1 MMNKELTM
9 KQKVGALAFFL
20 GLVTLMGVAG
30 AVTDFPADATVQQW
44 ITLFGIAFTG
54 GMLAQMGVWM
64 IKDEI

>member
-1 MMNKELTM
+1 MKE
-9 KQKVGALAFFL
+9 KIGAVAFFL
-20 GLVTLMGVAG
+20 GLMTLMGVGG
-30 AVTDFPADATVQQW
+30 AVTDFPPDATLSQW